1 MLLYLA
7 AILKPWNS
15 KQVVFAAAQAVGVY
29 AAAVLHR
36 TKATVAQFV
45 LHLDVLS
52 ILGGEVST
60 GDNWSQ
66 IGYQQMQQEYLMSD
80 LAAH

>member
-52 ILGGEVST
+52 ILGGGVLQETTGLRLVISKCNKST
-60 GDNWSQ
+60 
-66 IGYQQMQQEYLMSD
+66 
-80 LAAH
+80 